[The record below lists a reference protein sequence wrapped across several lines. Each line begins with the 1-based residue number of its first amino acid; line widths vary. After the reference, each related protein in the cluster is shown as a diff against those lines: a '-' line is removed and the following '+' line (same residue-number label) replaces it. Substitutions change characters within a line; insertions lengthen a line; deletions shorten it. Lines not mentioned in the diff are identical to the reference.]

1 VARGLNEGQQ
11 TAEEPSRES
20 RIGRWGR
27 LFSRA
32 GKKSAERLRDAAQ
45 DLGKSPAL
53 QHGLAAQE
61 RGNLEAAF
69 WLLAEEFGDRP
80 DDAAVTLAY
89 WNVAVS
95 LQKVDLASSAG
106 VELVHQHTAS
116 GEVELAAQYWLELIS
131 AAPDV
136 FVSPTALASILPELR
151 RLLGEAA
158 TEDRMELQGLVR
170 RAMRHAVDPRNQGL
184 HPGVALR
191 LFEEGRDLNPEAAR
205 RAAEVALDSPN
216 LHEAKR
222 ARLHDWLSGG
232 RDPAKPVAAPE
243 QAPAPNP
250 AASSDD
256 PPATSSRLRVDPLS
270 EAEVA
275 AAAARLPPSQP
286 RAPTPPTQEAQDDNL
301 TSGDEE
307 PAPVALDPPVETR
320 PPSEPKLLEEPAPMP
335 LDPPVET
342 RPPSEPKLLEEPA
355 PMPLDP
361 PVETRPP
368 SELKLL
374 EATPTE
380 LGLER
385 LELQLPDG
393 GRLAVPYPS
402 IEALCVVE
410 VAGLAEQP
418 VAIIDLLLNWSRQDG
433 EPLKV
438 VRIRGDALEGTD
450 LVPGS
455 CVAGGQLAAF
465 LGEVLLRSRAV
476 PLPDPESALGLR
488 LTSFESLESYEHE
501 VLLGFG
507 ADAGQ

>member
-1 VARGLNEGQQ
+1 MARGLKEGQQ
-11 TAEEPSRES
+11 TAEEPGRES

-89 WNVAVS
+89 WNIAVS

-106 VELVHQHTAS
+106 VELVQQHAAS

-158 TEDRMELQGLVR
+158 AEDRMELQGLVR

-232 RDPAKPVAAPE
+232 SDPAKPVAAPK
-243 QAPAPNP
+243 QAPARNP
-250 AASSDD
+250 AASSDHL
-256 PPATSSRLRVDPLS
+256 PATSTRLAVDSLS
-270 EAEVA
+270 QAEVA

-286 RAPTPPTQEAQDDNL
+286 RAPTPPKQEAQDDNL

-307 PAPVALDPPVETR
+307 PATVA
-320 PPSEPKLLEEPAPMP
+320 

-393 GRLAVPYPS
+393 GRVAVPYPE
-402 IEALCVVE
+402 IEAVCVVE

-418 VAIIDLLLNWSRQDG
+418 VAVIDLLLNWSRQDG

-438 VRIRGDALEGTD
+438 VRIRGDALEGTE